1 MYIHKY
7 ELWDVVGLDNIN
19 LVVAREPVMEF

>member
-7 ELWDVVGLDNIN
+7 ELWDVVSLDNIN